1 VPARPDADAWYRHRV
16 QPLLVLWDV
25 DNTLI
30 SARGAGLRLY
40 QVALLDMYGLE
51 LPRLPQ
57 SFAGRTDTAIALEV
71 LDLAGVPDPAG
82 QLKRFQAFLASRA
95 ATMADEV
102 RERGRVLPGAAETV
116 AALAAGLNGQ
126 PVVQSLLTGNLP
138 ELARMK
144 LGALNMTEHLDFSI
158 GAYGDIS
165 ADRADLVGVARA
177 RAAQRHGTEFGGR
190 LTVLVGDTPD
200 DVDAALRNGASVV
213 AVASGE
219 FTVAE
224 LTAAGAHV
232 VLPTL
237 ADTATAVQAIRH
249 APAAGPALG

>member
-1 VPARPDADAWYRHRV
+1 
-16 QPLLVLWDV
+16 VLWDV

-40 QVALLDMYGLE
+40 QAALRDMYGLE

-57 SFAGRTDTAIALEV
+57 TFAGRTDTAIALEV
-71 LDLAGVPDPAG
+71 LDLAGVPEPAG
-82 QLKRFQAFLASRA
+82 QVKRFQAFLASRA
-95 ATMADEV
+95 GAIADDI
-102 RERGRVLPGAAETV
+102 REHGRVLPGAAETV

-138 ELARMK
+138 ELARIK
-144 LGALNMTEHLDFSI
+144 LGALNLTGHLDLTI

-165 ADRADLVGVARA
+165 ADRADLVEVARA
-177 RAAQRHGTEFGGR
+177 RATARHGGDFSGR
-190 LTVLVGDTPD
+190 RTVLVGDTPD

-219 FTVAE
+219 YSPADLV
-224 LTAAGAHV
+224 AAGAHT
-232 VLPTL
+232 VLPSL
-237 ADTATAVQAIRH
+237 ADIASSVQAIRC
-249 APAAGPALG
+249 APAAGSQPG